1 MLSGMLFFDV
11 ETPNRQN
18 SKICSIGVVR
28 TDQCGHT
35 EYENSFLVDPEQG
48 FDSRNIGI
56 HGITP
61 SQVHGQPTFDRLWA
75 AELRSVFSDCVVVA
89 HNACFD
95 INVLGKTLSCYG
107 IVPPEFLHL
116 CTKSASKRL
125 LPSLGSASLPVVSEH
140 YGVALPHHHNAL
152 CDAQACRGVYWG
164 LVSEFGPDKLNPR
177 VFIYTDNLNP
187 TYRASNQSQL
197 LTDLYGI
204 TLGISLDGIVGTEE
218 HGALLQWIDR
228 CAAYVDD
235 SVIRS
240 ATSLIHEILADGRV
254 DHRERDC
261 SPMPREIGTS
271 GHSSCPYRSLR

>member
-95 INVLGKTLSCYG
+95 INVLGKTLAVTELFPRNSFTYAR
-107 IVPPEFLHL
+107 
-116 CTKSASKRL
+116 KAQASASFPL
-125 LPSLGSASLPVVSEH
+125 
-140 YGVALPHHHNAL
+140 
-152 CDAQACRGVYWG
+152 
-164 LVSEFGPDKLNPR
+164 
-177 VFIYTDNLNP
+177 
-187 TYRASNQSQL
+187 
-197 LTDLYGI
+197 
-204 TLGISLDGIVGTEE
+204 
-218 HGALLQWIDR
+218 
-228 CAAYVDD
+228 
-235 SVIRS
+235 
-240 ATSLIHEILADGRV
+240 
-254 DHRERDC
+254 
-261 SPMPREIGTS
+261 
-271 GHSSCPYRSLR
+271 